1 MSGIMEIIRGGS
13 MVYLFLISIIPT
25 ITPGELQHPLLGTK
39 VVFIIAQ
46 NDFRDEE
53 YLVPKKIFGELGA
66 EVTVASEDTTIAKG
80 MLGLS
85 VKPDKRLK
93 DVLLKDYDIIVLVG
107 GSGSVVFWDD
117 EELHTNLV
125 EAADSGRI
133 IGAICLAPGILARA
147 GMLKGK
153 KATVYA
159 SPNAKKLLKEEGVIY
174 TGNDV
179 ERDGNIITANGPAAA
194 EVFTNELVAAIMEM
208 KSKEKEN
215 D

>member
-1 MSGIMEIIRGGS
+1 GGS

-25 ITPGELQHPLLGTK
+25 VTPGELQHPLLGTK

>member
-1 MSGIMEIIRGGS
+1 MI
-13 MVYLFLISIIPT
+13 YLFFVSIIST
-25 ITPGELQHPLLGTK
+25 VTPGETQRSLVGTN
-39 VVFIIAQ
+39 VVFIIPQ

-53 YLVPKKIFGELGA
+53 YLVPKKIFGGLGA
-66 EVTVASEDTTIAKG
+66 EIAVASEDTTIAKG

-93 DVLLKDYDIIVLVG
+93 DVSLKDYDIIILVG
-107 GSGSVVFWDD
+107 GSGSVVFWSD
-117 EELHTNLV
+117 EELHINLA

-159 SPNAKKLLKEEGVIY
+159 SPGAKNLLKEEGAIY

-179 ERDGNIITANGPAAA
+179 ERDGNIITANGPAASRSFA
-194 EVFTNELVAAIMEM
+194 DTLVAAITEM

>member
-1 MSGIMEIIRGGS
+1 

-25 ITPGELQHPLLGTK
+25 VTPGELQHPLLGTK